1 MDINFKF
8 RDRSIIIRR
17 RIKLRRFGFG
27 SGSCFNNVHMGK
39 LSIYIQ
45 HRRSRVVGF
54 QAIADDQ
61 GRESVAA

>member
-8 RDRSIIIRR
+8 RNRSIIIRR

-45 HRRSRVVGF
+45 RKNSRRIGF

>member
-1 MDINFKF
+1 MDINFKVF
-8 RDRSIIIRR
+8 NRSVIIRR

-45 HRRSRVVGF
+45 HRRSRVIGF

-61 GRESVAA
+61 GRESVAV